1 MRVHEIY
8 ELLLVLVFEA
18 LHQVLGT
25 QIQDLST
32 NYSKQRMS
40 VKNGI

>member
-25 QIQDLST
+25 QIKTYLQITLS
-32 NYSKQRMS
+32 KE
-40 VKNGI
+40 